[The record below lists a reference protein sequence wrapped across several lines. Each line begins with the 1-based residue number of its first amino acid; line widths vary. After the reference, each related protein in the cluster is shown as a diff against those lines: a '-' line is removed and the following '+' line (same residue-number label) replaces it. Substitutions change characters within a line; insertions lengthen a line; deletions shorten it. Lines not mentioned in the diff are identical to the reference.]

1 MSLFKNNFKS
11 SSVTE
16 PADMAPDGH
25 GTMHSNNSTITYT
38 TAEKSGF
45 NAFKKVEYWLCGF
58 PYSSIRARRFCG
70 NRFNFNQCMGISI
83 CVSLF
88 LIITVIVI
96 PVIYCV
102 VVPNSIQ
109 ARFDQMVQSG
119 EGIIITPLAN
129 LTKEGNNMVVNLKI
143 PPFTFLSGQTSLL
156 GPMFINLMNNPNAKV
171 ASSANAKPW
180 GFIKFPTDLTFE
192 ANKNANLTFDALF
205 NITDIPSLMA
215 AISRTGSSKPVV
227 YVKTSWS
234 IKMWGTVWY
243 RNLPLSSRQTL
254 STNGTGMTAQLFNL
268 GQEIVMN
275 SLALATTPSIGT
287 GTAAGTGNNSSLL
300 SSVSRSAIPTTT
312 SSSTSKG

>member
-1 MSLFKNNFKS
+1 MSLSKNNLKPS
-11 SSVTE
+11 MATE
-16 PADMAPDGH
+16 PPADLAH
-25 GTMHSNNSTITYT
+25 GTMRSNNSTITYT

-70 NRFNFNQCMGISI
+70 NRFNFNQCLGISA
-83 CVSLF
+83 CLSLF
-88 LIITVIVI
+88 LIVTTIVI

-102 VVPNSIQ
+102 IVPNSIQ

-119 EGIIITPLAN
+119 DGIIITPLAN
-129 LTKEGNNMVVNLKI
+129 LTKEGNNMVVNLKM
-143 PPFTFLSGQTSLL
+143 PPFTFLPGQTSLL
-156 GPMFINLMNNPNAKV
+156 GPMFINLISHPNAKV
-171 ASSANAKPW
+171 ASSTKPW
-180 GFIKFPTDLTFE
+180 GFIKFPSDLTFD

-215 AISRTGSSKPVV
+215 AISKTGASKPVV

-254 STNGTGMTAQLFNL
+254 SSNGTGMMAQLFNL
-268 GQEIVMN
+268 GQDIVMN
-275 SLALATTPSIGT
+275 ALASSTPTSSSSPPSIGT
-287 GTAAGTGNNSSLL
+287 GAATGAGNSSSLL
-300 SSVSRSAIPTTT
+300 SPVARSV
-312 SSSTSKG
+312 